1 MTGWMQKAAVGAVI
15 LVAWMSRAM
24 AAQQTPATG
33 VEAMRAYA
41 GTWQVETEH
50 YATAQSK
57 AGREHTVLRN
67 DCWMSGGYFACNQ
80 YVDGDSKVLLVF
92 TYDAAAKV
100 YHSYQIPAG
109 GAEPGHGT
117 MTMDGAVWTFPWQ
130 MTEGGVTTYFRVVN
144 VWTGENRIEYRQE
157 FSTDK
162 THWTLM
168 AKGNETRVG
177 KR

>member
-1 MTGWMQKAAVGAVI
+1 MRGTAFCLALMVG
-15 LVAWMSRAM
+15 AM
-24 AAQQTPATG
+24 AAQAQTEAKPATG

-41 GTWQVETEH
+41 GTWSVETEH

-57 AGREHTVLRN
+57 AGRERTMLRN
-67 DCWMSGGYFACNQ
+67 DCWISGAYFACNQ

-144 VWTGENRIEYRQE
+144 VWKGEDRIEYRQE

-162 THWTLM
+162 AHWTLM
-168 AKGNETRVG
+168 AKGNETRIS
-177 KR
+177 KP